1 VNSTLSSESPLALVA
16 VPRQPSP
23 SADCTDAR
31 ELCEQI
37 YQWTGWDWLASGS
50 YYLLIKPLRIILIV
64 LLAVLVRFLVHR
76 LISRIAR
83 SAATPGPGIAALR
96 PLRSRLPSPP
106 VNNGVAERRRARA
119 EALGSILRSIA
130 SAVVFGV
137 GFMLV
142 LDELGVNLAP
152 ILAGAG
158 ILGLAIGFG
167 AQNLVRDFLS
177 GLFML
182 FEDQYGV
189 GDLVGIG
196 DVEGNVEAVGLR
208 ITTVRDLTGTVWY
221 IRNGEIQ
228 KLANKSQGWALVMV
242 DIPVGFTNVE
252 DAVEVLKRA
261 AVEWAE
267 SEDWRADVIEAPEVV
282 GVEEVTT
289 DGAVVRTTVK
299 TPAEAQWRAGRELR
313 RRLTEALAAAG
324 IANRIAEAGV
334 HVQPTTDGSG
344 PADPPTPAAAPAPA
358 AAAPNP
364 NAVQSAIST
373 AIQRHVDPPV
383 NP

>member
-1 VNSTLSSESPLALVA
+1 LRPIAARQRAPDLRHLTCTGNTLAEGGDHVFADSVLSLFA
-16 VPRQPSP
+16 VPRAPSP

-31 ELCEQI
+31 AVCEQI
-37 YQWTGWDWLASGS
+37 YDWTGIEWLASGS
-50 YYLLIKPLRIILIV
+50 YYLLIKPFRILLIV
-64 LLAVLVRFLVHR
+64 LGAILVRFLVHR
-76 LISRIAR
+76 LISRLTR
-83 SAATPGPGIAALR
+83 TAATPGPGIAVLR
-96 PLRSRLPSPP
+96 PLRSRMP
-106 VNNGVAERRRARA
+106 VLAQPNAVSERRRART

-137 GFMLV
+137 AFMLV

-189 GDLVGIG
+189 GDTVGIG
-196 DVEGNVEAVGLR
+196 DVEGTVEAVGLR
-208 ITTVRDLTGTVWY
+208 ITTLRDATGVVWY

-228 KLANKSQGWALVMV
+228 RLANKSQGWALVMV
-242 DIPVGFTNVE
+242 DVPVGFVDVDEASEALRT
-252 DAVEVLKRA
+252 A

-267 SEDWRADVIEAPEVV
+267 SEEWRGDVIEPPEVL

-299 TPAEAQWRAGRELR
+299 VPADAQWRVARELR
-313 RRLTEALAAAG
+313 RRLTEALGAAG
-324 IANRIAEAGV
+324 IGERIAAGV
-334 HVQPTTDGSG
+334 HVQPTTDGKD
-344 PADPPTPAAAPAPA
+344 PAE
-358 AAAPNP
+358 
-364 NAVQSAIST
+364 
-373 AIQRHVDPPV
+373 
-383 NP
+383 

>member
-1 VNSTLSSESPLALVA
+1 MKSTLSSALVL

-31 ELCEQI
+31 DLCEQI
-37 YQWTGWDWLASGS
+37 YDWTGWDWLASGS
-50 YYLLIKPLRIILIV
+50 YYLLIKPFRIVMIILI
-64 LLAVLVRFLVHR
+64 AVLIRFLVHR
-76 LISRIAR
+76 VISRLAR
-83 SAATPGPGIAALR
+83 SAATPGPGIAVLR
-96 PLRSRLPSPP
+96 PLRTRLPSATPA
-106 VNNGVAERRRARA
+106 NGVSERRGARA

-137 GFMLV
+137 AFMLV

-189 GDLVGIG
+189 GDLVAVGE
-196 DVEGNVEAVGLR
+196 VEGTVEAVGLR
-208 ITTVRDLTGTVWY
+208 ITTVRDQSGTVWY

-242 DIPVGFTNVE
+242 DIPVGFGGV
-252 DAVEVLKRA
+252 DDVVEVLKRTA
-261 AVEWAE
+261 DEWAE
-267 SEDWRADVIEAPEVV
+267 SEEWRADVIEAPEVV
-282 GVEEVTT
+282 GVEEVTAE
-289 DGAVVRTTVK
+289 GAVVRTTVK

-324 IANRIAEAGV
+324 LAEKISGAGV
-334 HVQPTTDGSG
+334 HVQPTTDGSE
-344 PADPPTPAAAPAPA
+344 PTDPPAAPPAPA
-358 AAAPNP
+358 APAAPVNP
-364 NAVQSAIST
+364 NAVQTSIST
-373 AIQRHVDPPV
+373 AIQRHMDQ
-383 NP
+383 NPGA

>member
-1 VNSTLSSESPLALVA
+1 V
-16 VPRQPSP
+16 
-23 SADCTDAR
+23 
-31 ELCEQI
+31 
-37 YQWTGWDWLASGS
+37 
-50 YYLLIKPLRIILIV
+50 LI
-64 LLAVLVRFLVHR
+64 AVLIRFLVHR
-76 LISRIAR
+76 LISRVAR
-83 SAATPGPGIAALR
+83 QAATPGPGISALR
-96 PLRSRLPSPP
+96 PLRSRMP
-106 VNNGVAERRRARA
+106 VLAQPNTVSERRRARA

-137 GFMLV
+137 AFMLV

-189 GDLVGIG
+189 GDRVAIG
-196 DVEGNVEAVGLR
+196 EVEGNVEAVGLR
-208 ITTVRDLTGTVWY
+208 ITTVRDPNGTVWY

-242 DIPVGFTNVE
+242 DIPVGFVDVDEAADVLRTAATDWATSEEWSTQVIE
-252 DAVEVLKRA
+252 PPEVL
-261 AVEWAE
+261 
-267 SEDWRADVIEAPEVV
+267 

-299 TPAEAQWRAGRELR
+299 TSAEAQWKVARELR
-313 RRLTEALAAAG
+313 RRLTGALAAAG
-324 IANRIAEAGV
+324 IAEKISAGV
-334 HVQPTTDGSG
+334 HVQPTTDGSD
-344 PADPPTPAAAPAPA
+344 PADQPAPP
-358 AAAPNP
+358 AP
-364 NAVQSAIST
+364 
-373 AIQRHVDPPV
+373 
-383 NP
+383 

>member
-1 VNSTLSSESPLALVA
+1 LFADSAVSLV
-16 VPRQPSP
+16 PIREPSP
-23 SADCTDAR
+23 SATCTDAR

-37 YQWTGWDWLASGS
+37 YQWTGSDWFASGS
-50 YYLLIKPLRIILIV
+50 YWLLIKPLRIILIIGI
-64 LLAVLVRFLVHR
+64 AVLIRFLVHR
-76 LISRIAR
+76 VITRVAR
-83 SAATPGPGIAALR
+83 SAATPGPGIAVLR
-96 PLRSRLPSPP
+96 PLRHRLPTPQ
-106 VNNGVAERRRARA
+106 NNGASERRRARA

-130 SAVVFGV
+130 SAVVFGIA
-137 GFMLV
+137 FMMV

-189 GDLVGIG
+189 GDMVAIG
-196 DVEGNVEAVGLR
+196 EVEGTVEAVGLR
-208 ITTVRDLTGTVWY
+208 ITTVRDPSGTVWY

-242 DIPVGFTNVE
+242 DIPVGFGEVD
-252 DAVEVLKRA
+252 DAIEVLKQA
-261 AVEWAE
+261 AVAWAE
-267 SEDWRADVIEAPEVV
+267 TEEWRADVIEAPEVV
-282 GVEEVTT
+282 GVEEVTI

-324 IANRIAEAGV
+324 IAEKTAAGV
-334 HVQPTTDGSG
+334 HVQPTTDGSE
-344 PADPPTPAAAPAPA
+344 PTDPPPAAPAPA
-358 AAAPNP
+358 ARPAVNP
-364 NAVQSAIST
+364 NAVQTAISS
-373 AIQRHVDPPV
+373 AVERHIDPP
-383 NP
+383 NTT

>member
-1 VNSTLSSESPLALVA
+1 LSPDSTLTLVP

-37 YQWTGWDWLASGS
+37 YDWTGLDWLASGS
-50 YYLLIKPLRIILIV
+50 YFLLIKPLRIGLII
-64 LLAVLVRFLVHR
+64 LLAVLIRFLVHR
-76 LISRIAR
+76 LISRVAR
-83 SAATPGPGIAALR
+83 QAATPGPGIGALR
-96 PLRSRLPSPP
+96 PLRSRMP
-106 VNNGVAERRRARA
+106 VLAQPNAVSERRRARA

-137 GFMLV
+137 AFMLV

-158 ILGLAIGFG
+158 VLGLAIGFG

-189 GDLVGIG
+189 GDMVAIG
-196 DVEGNVEAVGLR
+196 EVEGTVEAVGLR
-208 ITTVRDLTGTVWY
+208 ITTVRDPNGTVWY

-242 DIPVGFTNVE
+242 DVPVGF
-252 DAVEVLKRA
+252 VEVDEA
-261 AVEWAE
+261 AEVLRTAATEWAA
-267 SEDWRADVIEAPEVV
+267 SEDWKADVIEAPEVL

-289 DGAVVRTTVK
+289 EGAVVRTTVK
-299 TPAEAQWRAGRELR
+299 TSAEAQWRVGRELR
-313 RRLTEALAAAG
+313 RRLTEALAEAG
-324 IANRIAEAGV
+324 IAEKMTAGL
-334 HVQPTTDGSG
+334 HVQPTSDGS
-344 PADPPTPAAAPAPA
+344 DP
-358 AAAPNP
+358 
-364 NAVQSAIST
+364 
-373 AIQRHVDPPV
+373 VDPP
-383 NP
+383 PRPAP

>member
-1 VNSTLSSESPLALVA
+1 MITLFADSGSTVLA

-37 YQWTGWDWLASGS
+37 FDWTGLDWLASGS
-50 YYLLIKPLRIILIV
+50 YFLLIKPLRIVLIV
-64 LLAVLVRFLVHR
+64 LIAVLIRFLVHR
-76 LISRIAR
+76 LISRVAR
-83 SAATPGPGIAALR
+83 QAATPGPGISALR
-96 PLRSRLPSPP
+96 PLRSRMP
-106 VNNGVAERRRARA
+106 VLAQPNTVSERRRARA

-137 GFMLV
+137 AFMLV

-189 GDLVGIG
+189 GDRVAIG
-196 DVEGNVEAVGLR
+196 EVEGNVEAVGLR
-208 ITTVRDLTGTVWY
+208 ITTVRDPNGTVWY

-242 DIPVGFTNVE
+242 DIPVGFVDVDEAADVLRTAATDWATSEEWSTQVIE
-252 DAVEVLKRA
+252 PPEVL
-261 AVEWAE
+261 
-267 SEDWRADVIEAPEVV
+267 

-299 TPAEAQWRAGRELR
+299 TSAEAQWKVARELR
-313 RRLTEALAAAG
+313 RRLTGALAAAG
-324 IANRIAEAGV
+324 IAEKISAGV
-334 HVQPTTDGSG
+334 HVQPTTDGSD
-344 PADPPTPAAAPAPA
+344 PADQPAPP
-358 AAAPNP
+358 AP
-364 NAVQSAIST
+364 
-373 AIQRHVDPPV
+373 
-383 NP
+383 

>member
-1 VNSTLSSESPLALVA
+1 MITLSADSALRLLA
-16 VPRQPSP
+16 VPRAPSP

-31 ELCEQI
+31 AVCEQI
-37 YQWTGWDWLASGS
+37 YDWTGLDWLASGS
-50 YYLLIKPLRIILIV
+50 YFLLVKPVRILLIV
-64 LLAVLVRFLVHR
+64 LGAVLVRFLVHR
-76 LISRIAR
+76 LISRLTR
-83 SAATPGPGIAALR
+83 TAATPGPGIAVLR
-96 PLRSRLPSPP
+96 PLRSRMPARAQP
-106 VNNGVAERRRARA
+106 NGVAERRGARA
-119 EALGSILRSIA
+119 EALGSILRSIS
-130 SAVVFGV
+130 SAVVFGIA
-137 GFMLV
+137 FMLV

-189 GDLVGIG
+189 GDTVGIG
-196 DVEGNVEAVGLR
+196 DVEGAVEAVGLR
-208 ITTVRDLTGTVWY
+208 ITTLRDESGVVWY

-242 DIPVGFTNVE
+242 DVPVGFVDVE
-252 DAVEVLKRA
+252 EASEVLRTA

-267 SEDWRADVIEAPEVV
+267 SEEWRGDVIEPPEVL

-299 TPAEAQWRAGRELR
+299 VPADARWRVARELR

-324 IANRIAEAGV
+324 IAERISTGV
-334 HVQPTTDGSG
+334 HVQPTTDGKG
-344 PADPPTPAAAPAPA
+344 PTE
-358 AAAPNP
+358 
-364 NAVQSAIST
+364 
-373 AIQRHVDPPV
+373 
-383 NP
+383 

>member
-1 VNSTLSSESPLALVA
+1 MNSTLSPILA
-16 VPRQPSP
+16 QPSP

-50 YYLLIKPLRIILIV
+50 YYLLIKPLRIILIILV
-64 LLAVLVRFLVHR
+64 AVLVRFLVHR
-76 LISRIAR
+76 LISRLAR
-83 SAATPGPGIAALR
+83 SAATPGPGFAALR
-96 PLRSRLPSPP
+96 PLRSRLPAPP
-106 VNNGVAERRRARA
+106 AHNGVAERRRARA

-137 GFMLV
+137 AFMLV

-189 GDLVGIG
+189 GDLVAIG
-196 DVEGNVEAVGLR
+196 DVEGTVEAVGLR
-208 ITTVRDLTGTVWY
+208 ITTVRDPGGTVWY

-242 DIPVGFTNVE
+242 DVPVGFTNVE
-252 DAVEVLKRA
+252 EAVDVLKRA
-261 AVEWAE
+261 ADDWAG

-313 RRLTEALAAAG
+313 RRLTEALAGAG
-324 IANRIAEAGV
+324 IADKIAEAGV
-334 HVQPTTDGSG
+334 HVQPATDGSG
-344 PADPPTPAAAPAPA
+344 PTDPPPSAAPARPV
-358 AAAPNP
+358 NP
-364 NAVQSAIST
+364 NAVQAEIST
-373 AIQRHVDPPV
+373 AIQRQMDPP
-383 NP
+383 PSH

>member
-1 VNSTLSSESPLALVA
+1 MITLFADSVPGLLAVA
-16 VPRQPSP
+16 RAPRAPSP

-31 ELCEQI
+31 DLCEQI
-37 YQWTGWDWLASGS
+37 YEWTGLEWLASGS
-50 YYLLIKPLRIILIV
+50 YFLLVKPVRILLIV
-64 LLAVLVRFLVHR
+64 LGAIAIRFLIHR
-76 LISRIAR
+76 LISRLAR
-83 SAATPGPGIAALR
+83 QAATPGPGIAVLR
-96 PLRSRLPSPP
+96 PLRSRMP
-106 VNNGVAERRRARA
+106 VLANQGGVSERRRARA

-130 SAVVFGV
+130 SAVIFGIA
-137 GFMLV
+137 FMLI

-189 GDLVGIG
+189 GDTVGIG
-196 DVEGNVEAVGLR
+196 DVEGTVEAVGLR
-208 ITTVRDLTGTVWY
+208 ITTVRDQTGVVWY

-242 DIPVGFTNVE
+242 DMPIGFVDVDE
-252 DAVEVLKRA
+252 ASEVLRTA
-261 AVEWAE
+261 ATEWAE
-267 SEDWRADVIEAPEVV
+267 SEEWRAEVIEPPEVL

-299 TPAEAQWRAGRELR
+299 TPAEAQWRVARELR
-313 RRLTEALAAAG
+313 RRLTEALAEAG
-324 IANRIAEAGV
+324 IADRIKAGV
-334 HVQPTTDGSG
+334 HVQPSTDGS
-344 PADPPTPAAAPAPA
+344 DPTG
-358 AAAPNP
+358 
-364 NAVQSAIST
+364 
-373 AIQRHVDPPV
+373 
-383 NP
+383 